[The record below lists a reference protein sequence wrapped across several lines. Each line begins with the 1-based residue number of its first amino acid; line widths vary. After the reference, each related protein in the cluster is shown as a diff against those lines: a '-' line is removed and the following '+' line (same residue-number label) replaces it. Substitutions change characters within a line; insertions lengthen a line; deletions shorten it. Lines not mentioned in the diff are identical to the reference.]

1 MLAWQ
6 FSWSEDPCE
15 KYHSAVLVDAFWEV
29 SPLMVRARCIRPQFF
44 CINLLYIHSFNS
56 NGICRITCLYMCMSF
71 IYMLVLNILVKI
83 DLYYIIYTF
92 YLVHLPKTVFT
103 FSLQAVSSLIA
114 RTIVKPMEILTS
126 GISKS
131 TRNLFSE
138 IPAQW
143 QPIFFL
149 VFVLITVIAVMGY
162 FGYKISIP
170 FVLSIEPA
178 RPQQER
184 SYTSQG
190 KNPTGKKYQ

>member
-1 MLAWQ
+1 MPSL
-6 FSWSEDPCE
+6 SD
-15 KYHSAVLVDAFWEV
+15 Y
-29 SPLMVRARCIRPQFF
+29 
-44 CINLLYIHSFNS
+44 
-56 NGICRITCLYMCMSF
+56 
-71 IYMLVLNILVKI
+71 
-83 DLYYIIYTF
+83 
-92 YLVHLPKTVFT
+92 FT
-103 FSLQAVSSLIA
+103 TILQAMTSLVA

-149 VFVLITVIAVMGY
+149 VFVVILILTVMGY

-178 RPQQER
+178 KPMHETNKPQ
-184 SYTSQG
+184 SKS
-190 KNPTGKKYQ
+190 PVGKKYQ